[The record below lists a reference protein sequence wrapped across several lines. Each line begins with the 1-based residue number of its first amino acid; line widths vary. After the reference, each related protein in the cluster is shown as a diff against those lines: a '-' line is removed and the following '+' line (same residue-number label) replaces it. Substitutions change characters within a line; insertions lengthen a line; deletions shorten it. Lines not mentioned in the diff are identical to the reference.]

1 MRRLLLLP
9 VLVLVASPAEA
20 TTSGELLEPL
30 FESLEGRSE
39 VWMLQFR
46 AWGLYLAGILAL
58 LQIVLFVVQRMLLS
72 GAETSLLDA
81 LVGFGR
87 RYVWMALCVS
97 VLLGWPLFGP
107 VLIQLFL
114 EIAIDVTGLPA
125 LSPATLIDQG
135 IGLATTIFS
144 SQSLTMWTIT
154 GQIFHFI
161 LIVLLLTFAYVTM
174 AIAVSRVLVESLLV
188 VTLGPLFWAT
198 SLFEHTAAIAEG
210 LVRAAVKVGVKLLL
224 MYLMVDW
231 LGGFGALWATDLE
244 AMAWWNPGDQLGTLL
259 NYAVAAVLISTLVS
273 VLPGYFANQLVGSW
287 SPPLRQA
294 LS

>member
-107 VLIQLFL
+107 DSSIRW
-114 EIAIDVTGLPA
+114 
-125 LSPATLIDQG
+125 
-135 IGLATTIFS
+135 TTKS
-144 SQSLTMWTIT
+144 TI
-154 GQIFHFI
+154 
-161 LIVLLLTFAYVTM
+161 
-174 AIAVSRVLVESLLV
+174 
-188 VTLGPLFWAT
+188 
-198 SLFEHTAAIAEG
+198 
-210 LVRAAVKVGVKLLL
+210 
-224 MYLMVDW
+224 
-231 LGGFGALWATDLE
+231 
-244 AMAWWNPGDQLGTLL
+244 
-259 NYAVAAVLISTLVS
+259 
-273 VLPGYFANQLVGSW
+273 W
-287 SPPLRQA
+287 S
-294 LS
+294 